1 MLRPYGLPLM
11 PMAERVAR
19 DAGPVVPL
27 EAWRGSGGRRGGCV
41 PGRGRLRSRGNRAR
55 RAGGDGAD
63 RRARTPRD
71 SSARLRLSRPCGAAT
86 RGAPGRR
93 GGGAEFPGGRTAAGA
108 ANPVETRRG
117 AACRAP
123 TVGPPLLRQLLRRD
137 LDLDLPRLRLLC
149 LRKRHGQNAV
159 LVGRLDVARVD
170 RRGQGE
176 AALEGAIGPLV
187 AVHPLG
193 ALLGDLLLRTL
204 DREDVVLQ

>member
-1 MLRPYGLPLM
+1 MRITRTRWR
-11 PMAERVAR
+11 ER
-19 DAGPVVPL
+19 
-27 EAWRGSGGRRGGCV
+27 SGWSCGCI
-41 PGRGRLRSRGNRAR
+41 PRSLRSKPPCSRWLTRTGCPSWPA
-55 RAGGDGAD
+55 ASSEVYG
-63 RRARTPRD
+63 RARTPRD
-71 SSARLRLSRPCGAAT
+71 SSARLRLSRPCGAAA

-108 ANPVETRRG
+108 AHPVETRRG

-123 TVGPPLLRQLLRRD
+123 TVGPPPLRQLFRRD
-137 LDLDLPRLRLLC
+137 LHFDLPRLRLLC

-176 AALEGAIGPLV
+176 AALEGALGPLV